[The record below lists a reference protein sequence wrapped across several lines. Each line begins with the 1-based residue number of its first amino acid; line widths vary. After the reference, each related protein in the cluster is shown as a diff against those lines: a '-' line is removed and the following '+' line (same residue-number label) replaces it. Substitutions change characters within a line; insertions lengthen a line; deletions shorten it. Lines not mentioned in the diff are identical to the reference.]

1 MLRNTCQKLVWFQW
15 NLEGQFP
22 DEQLGGLLVPPD
34 LLEGNIKINISYSG
48 MKNTFRATVPALNFL
63 FFFSIDGTTAAAAYF
78 LETIWKQ
85 DLVDE
90 V

>member
-1 MLRNTCQKLVWFQW
+1 
-15 NLEGQFP
+15 
-22 DEQLGGLLVPPD
+22 
-34 LLEGNIKINISYSG
+34 